1 MARERNFGTALSNES
16 AWELAQ
22 HFFGMGSSP
31 SQAAVRRELRTR
43 VQAALDQLSPTD
55 QEVFSLNSWRNGNSN
70 NWISQRSMQGV
81 EAWLD
86 AYDEMIDG
94 LTRFVGHGVAPED
107 ASVDFEVQQVVF
119 KTRHGNVY
127 RALYFV
133 EGEDVY
139 VLRVRGKGQAQ
150 VRPEDLRR
158 P

>member
-1 MARERNFGTALSNES
+1 MNYRVHELS
-16 AWELAQ
+16 LAE
-22 HFFGMGSSP
+22 
-31 SQAAVRRELRTR
+31 ADVR
-43 VQAALDQLSPTD
+43 AIFD
-55 QEVFSLNSWRNGNSN
+55 
-70 NWISQRSMQGV
+70 WISQRSPQGV

-107 ASVDFEVQQVVF
+107 VSVDFKVQQVVF
-119 KTRHGNVY
+119 KTRHGNAY
-127 RALYFV
+127 QALYFV

-150 VRPEDLRR
+150 VRPEDLRK

>member
-1 MARERNFGTALSNES
+1 MKYRVH
-16 AWELAQ
+16 ELTLAE
-22 HFFGMGSSP
+22 
-31 SQAAVRRELRTR
+31 ADVRKIF
-43 VQAALDQLSPTD
+43 D
-55 QEVFSLNSWRNGNSN
+55 
-70 NWISQRSMQGV
+70 WIRKKSHRGA

-94 LTRFVGHGVAPED
+94 LSHFVGHGIAPED
-107 ASVDFEVQQVVF
+107 ASVDFTVQHVFF

-150 VRPEDLRR
+150 VRPRDLGKTQEGHSG
-158 P
+158 PE